1 MRTSLLVR
9 STALLAVAGLGLAG
23 CSGSDTEKV
32 ASEVTSEATSSASA
46 EPSEDAT
53 EEQTDE
59 PSEEPTD
66 DASPSDDATQD
77 GSDGSTGTT
86 TVDGTQV
93 VDLTGTG
100 TELTLEIPE
109 GWQPSDAAA
118 DVPSIVFVAVNP
130 EPYEAFASNVV
141 VTVEP
146 LPSGL
151 TAQDVFATHDAAGLG
166 YDSEIPEGT
175 DGTTDGYPSHV
186 VSGLLAGPSG
196 EQLAQSSTVV
206 IVEGDDGTG
215 VVLALALTTHADD
228 SEGRSA
234 LSAIL
239 EGATID

>member
-1 MRTSLLVR
+1 MRTPLLVR

-23 CSGSDTEKV
+23 CSGGETEKV
-32 ASEVTSEATSSASA
+32 TSEVTSTASA
-46 EPSEDAT
+46 EPTTDPTDDAT
-53 EEQTDE
+53 DEPTSE

-66 DASPSDDATQD
+66 DPTATDDADDTS
-77 GSDGSTGTT
+77 GSAS
-86 TVDGTQV
+86 VDGTQV

-118 DVPSIVFVAVNP
+118 DVPSIVLVAVDP

-151 TAQDVFATHDAAGLG
+151 TAEDVFATHDAAGLG
-166 YDSEIPEGT
+166 YESEIPEGT

-186 VSGLLAGPSG
+186 VSGLLEGPSG

-228 SEGRSA
+228 TEGRDA

>member
-1 MRTSLLVR
+1 MRTPLLVR

-23 CSGSDTEKV
+23 CSGGETEKV
-32 ASEVTSEATSSASA
+32 TSEVTSTASAEPTTDPTDDATDEPTSETSA
-46 EPSEDAT
+46 EPSED
-53 EEQTDE
+53 
-59 PSEEPTD
+59 PTD
-66 DASPSDDATQD
+66 DADDT
-77 GSDGSTGTT
+77 SGSTA
-86 TVDGTQV
+86 VDGTQV

-100 TELTLEIPE
+100 AELTLEIPE

-118 DVPSIVFVAVNP
+118 DVPSIVLVAVDP

-151 TAQDVFATHDAAGLG
+151 TAEDVFATHDAAGLG
-166 YDSEIPEGT
+166 YESEIPEGT

-186 VSGLLAGPSG
+186 VSGLLEGPSG

-228 SEGRSA
+228 TEGRDA

>member
-1 MRTSLLVR
+1 MRTPLLVR

-23 CSGSDTEKV
+23 CSGGESEKV
-32 ASEVTSEATSSASA
+32 TSEVTSTASA
-46 EPSEDAT
+46 EPTTDPTDDAT
-53 EEQTDE
+53 DEPTSE
-59 PSEEPTD
+59 PSEEPGDDSTATD
-66 DASPSDDATQD
+66 DADDT
-77 GSDGSTGTT
+77 SGSTS
-86 TVDGTQV
+86 VDGTQV

-100 TELTLEIPE
+100 SELTLEIPE

-118 DVPSIVFVAVNP
+118 DVPSIVLVAVDP

-146 LPSGL
+146 LPTGL
-151 TAQDVFATHDAAGLG
+151 TAEDVFATHDAAGLG
-166 YDSEIPEGT
+166 YESETPEGT

-186 VSGLLAGPSG
+186 VSGLLEGPSG

-228 SEGRSA
+228 SDGRDA